1 MVNVLSGIAR
11 IRFVFA
17 SGAPGIDFAQLSFC
31 KLAIRRHA
39 VGHFGADDLAG
50 LAIDAVRDLVG
61 CEGFAVPTSILSHL
75 APL

>member
-17 SGAPGIDFAQLSFC
+17 SGAPGIDFAKLSFC

-50 LAIDAVRDLVG
+50 LAIDAVR
-61 CEGFAVPTSILSHL
+61 
-75 APL
+75 